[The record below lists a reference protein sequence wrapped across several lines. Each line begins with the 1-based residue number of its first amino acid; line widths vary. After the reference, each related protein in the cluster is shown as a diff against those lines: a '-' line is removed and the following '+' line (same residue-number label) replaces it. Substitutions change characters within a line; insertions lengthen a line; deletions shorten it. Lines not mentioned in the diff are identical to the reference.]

1 VAVHHPPAPER
12 TRVTGRLPIAATAI
26 LASGATALAVAPAR
40 DGASAASPQ
49 PLVLKVGDRV
59 AVEGQPMGCRVARQD
74 GRVVMDCRRAGTTL
88 AGTYGT
94 MLSARTARVVRFR
107 SDSVAKVVFT
117 ATHRGGARRC
127 E

>member
-1 VAVHHPPAPER
+1 
-12 TRVTGRLPIAATAI
+12 VTGRLPITAAAI
-26 LASGATALAVAPAR
+26 LASAATALAVAPAR

-49 PLVLKVGDRV
+49 PVVLKIGDRV

-74 GRVVMDCRRAGTTL
+74 GRVVMDCRRAGAL

-94 MLSARTARVVRFR
+94 MLSARTAKVVRFR